1 MSCARLRLTLNERT
15 FALMQSSSALTVAKV
30 GRARLLVKAPNP
42 TTCTSWGALL
52 EFLEVAAVRLLLEQ
66 GLTGWVPGF

>member
-1 MSCARLRLTLNERT
+1 VFRWG
-15 FALMQSSSALTVAKV
+15 QSSNGQASGDVATTRSIV
-30 GRARLLVKAPNP
+30 SPLSRSRNQRRLDYGLVSLSIVA
-42 TTCTSWGALL
+42 WGALL